1 MNEPPGWHVLA
12 DLAPR
17 VRAGFDKACLVR
29 HEDAKRSSFLK
40 AVQLV
45 LSRLRPRTVDLKQE
59 VLEGVFGRFRRDHHA
74 FNAITPVWEFK
85 LDEPHVTKS
94 LKLLLDRGEPELRAV
109 RIRAFL
115 EALQVRELP
124 DDHTLE
130 QANIFAERNVK
141 VGANGSNLLRTDL
154 EIEFPSKADSSLR
167 TVIIEAKF
175 GTPLDNPLAVYRKAR
190 KESGKVDCRIIGLEN
205 QQPPDPPE
213 DQHWPVLL
221 WRDVWLQFEKRRPKE
236 TDGQLATFMAV
247 LWQKIG
253 GLA

>member
-1 MNEPPGWHVLA
+1 MNEPPGWHALA

-17 VRAGFDKACLVR
+17 VRAGFDAACLVR

-40 AVQLV
+40 AIRLV

-74 FNAITPVWEFK
+74 FNAITPVWKFK
-85 LDEPHVTKS
+85 QNERHVTTS
-94 LKLLLDRGEPELRAV
+94 LQLLLDRGEPELRAV

-124 DDHTLE
+124 DDRALE
-130 QANIFAERNVK
+130 RANVFAEREVK
-141 VGANGSNLLRTDL
+141 VGANGSNPLRTDL

-167 TVIIEAKF
+167 TVIVEAKF
-175 GTPLDNPLAVYRKAR
+175 EAPLDNRLEDYRKVR
-190 KESGKVDCRIIGLEN
+190 EESGKVDCRIIKKE
-205 QQPPDPPE
+205 QRSDTPE
-213 DQHWPVLL
+213 EQHWPVLL
-221 WRDVWLQFEKRRPKE
+221 WRDVWLQFEKRRPME
-236 TDGQLATFMAV
+236 TDGQLTTFMAV